1 MGRLVRRW
9 LRSHSTFHVE
19 GIGVSADHL
28 EWARSPKPEAR
39 SPKPEARSPKPEA
52 RSPKPRGSVSGV
64 RCAPSAVSICSSEL
78 SGELSDVGP
87 KLSDLPVQQMV
98 VVGGPGLS
106 AGGGPA
112 FS

>member
-28 EWARSPKPEAR
+28 EW
-39 SPKPEARSPKPEA
+39 ARSPKPEA

>member
-19 GIGVSADHL
+19 GIRVSADHL

-39 SPKPEARSPKPEA
+39 SPKPEARSPKP
-52 RSPKPRGSVSGV
+52 RGSLSGV